1 MMPLKLAGLFV
12 TGKFCRLKIKYN
24 FDLSLKFTPLNHQNG
39 AKKIAKDVKNVL
51 NIKIQHLT
59 VAMSKNVANK
69 NFWTALAYSIIS
81 NPNLDTIPNILA
93 YYTLECVNNF
103 DGHFF

>member
-51 NIKIQHLT
+51 NIKI
-59 VAMSKNVANK
+59 
-69 NFWTALAYSIIS
+69 
-81 NPNLDTIPNILA
+81 
-93 YYTLECVNNF
+93 
-103 DGHFF
+103 